1 MQDKRIFISM
11 ERLEAES
18 ISRES
23 LGSVSEEIYEKAKWE
38 GSNNSYI
45 WIISD
50 FIFSLDYLQIGFANI
65 LSWDTIA
72 YMLRKIEWSS
82 KETKS
87 LMGIVLEGLQR
98 MQKEGEGT

>member
-1 MQDKRIFISM
+1 MQDKRIFISV
-11 ERLEAES
+11 ERLEAEL

-23 LGSVSEEIYEKAKWE
+23 LGSVSKEIYEKAKWE
-38 GSNNSYI
+38 GFNNSYI

-65 LSWDTIA
+65 LSWDAIA
-72 YMLRKIEWSS
+72 GMLEKIEWSS

-87 LMGIVLEGLQR
+87 LMGLILKCVQRLQE
-98 MQKEGEGT
+98 EGEDT